1 ARHGETYWNK
11 GRRVQGGESDIE
23 LNELGLKQAARL
35 AAFLKDEDI
44 DAVMSSP
51 LKRALASARAIA
63 GQHKLP
69 LEINDGLREIAV
81 GELEGL
87 SLSDLSS
94 TFSQLLMEWWKGG
107 TERLPGGESF
117 AELGERS
124 WKAVEPLLARHK
136 EGTVVV
142 ISHYFV
148 ILAIIFRAL
157 DVPLEYLPKFKMDLG
172 GMSVLEFAEYGTRL
186 VTFNDTSYLQM

>member
-1 ARHGETYWNK
+1 MKLILARHGETHWNK
-11 GRRVQGGESDIE
+11 GRRVQGGGSDIE

-35 AAFLKDEDI
+35 AEFLKDADI

-94 TFSQLLMEWWKGG
+94 TFSQLLM
-107 TERLPGGESF
+107 
-117 AELGERS
+117 
-124 WKAVEPLLARHK
+124 
-136 EGTVVV
+136 
-142 ISHYFV
+142 
-148 ILAIIFRAL
+148 
-157 DVPLEYLPKFKMDLG
+157 
-172 GMSVLEFAEYGTRL
+172 
-186 VTFNDTSYLQM
+186 